1 MKNDINQITKD
12 IFADSKLELNNP
24 HFNSII
30 LDRIS
35 IDLERKLKQKI
46 FIVYALMIMTIV
58 IAACLVITIF
68 QIDVLGQFEIL
79 SSFQDSAGFWKII
92 LENAYCI
99 LPILLL
105 LIGKNMIAPEA
116 KYSGLDLK

>member
-79 SSFQDSAGFWKII
+79 SSSQDSAGFWKII

-105 LIGKNMIAPEA
+105 LIGKNMISPEA
-116 KYSGLDLK
+116 KYSGLDIK

>member
-12 IFADSKLELNNP
+12 IFADSKLEVTNP
-24 HFNSII
+24 HFNSMI

-35 IDLERKLKQKI
+35 IDLERKVKQKI
-46 FIVYALMIMTIV
+46 FVVYTLIIMTIV

-79 SSFQDSAGFWKII
+79 SSSPYSAGFWKII

-105 LIGKNMIAPEA
+105 LIGKNMIVPVA
-116 KYSGLDLK
+116 KYSSFDLK

>member
-79 SSFQDSAGFWKII
+79 SSSQDSAGFWKII

-105 LIGKNMIAPEA
+105 LIGKNMIVPKA

>member
-58 IAACLVITIF
+58 IAACVVITIF

-79 SSFQDSAGFWKII
+79 SSSQDSAGFWKII

-105 LIGKNMIAPEA
+105 LIGKNMIVPEA

>member
-58 IAACLVITIF
+58 IAACVVITIF

-79 SSFQDSAGFWKII
+79 SSSQDSAGFWKII

-105 LIGKNMIAPEA
+105 LIRKNMIVPEA

>member
-79 SSFQDSAGFWKII
+79 SSSQDSADFWKII

-105 LIGKNMIAPEA
+105 LMRKNMISPEA
-116 KYSGLDLK
+116 KYSGLDIK

>member
-24 HFNSII
+24 HFNIII

-79 SSFQDSAGFWKII
+79 SSSQGSAGFWKII

-105 LIGKNMIAPEA
+105 LIGKNMIVPEA

>member
-30 LDRIS
+30 LDQIS

-79 SSFQDSAGFWKII
+79 SSSQDSAGFWKII

-116 KYSGLDLK
+116 KYPGLGLK